1 MWLNGIRWFHN
12 NQINTWWT
20 NLEMFIN
27 NYVNNS
33 QCVLVFSDVQHTRAV
48 EEKSVFV
55 RVGDAGTL
63 PCLFNRS
70 LWGEGAQ
77 MGWERDMRNSF
88 RVNDLYRNFP
98 NEGNTR
104 IMFNNNMNIT
114 GHGVT
119 EGDFSLL
126 ISPVRFDDY
135 GTFTCYHNNLST
147 HKQTTLTTV
156 NLVTA
161 EGEYLSWC
169 SLINIII

>member
-1 MWLNGIRWFHN
+1 
-12 NQINTWWT
+12 
-20 NLEMFIN
+20 MFIN

-55 RVGDAGTL
+55 RVGEAVTL

-70 LWGEGAQ
+70 LWGQGAR
-77 MGWERDMRNSF
+77 MGWVRVRRNSHRSDF
-88 RVNDLYRNFP
+88 LYRDFP
-98 NEGNTR
+98 NEGNNPST
-104 IMFNNNMNIT
+104 FNNNINIT

-135 GTFTCYHNNLST
+135 GTFTCFHLNHST
-147 HKQTTLTTV
+147 HKLTTLTTV

-161 EGEYLSWC
+161 EGEYLS
-169 SLINIII
+169 

>member
-1 MWLNGIRWFHN
+1 
-12 NQINTWWT
+12 
-20 NLEMFIN
+20 MFIN

-55 RVGDAGTL
+55 RVGDAVTL

-70 LWGEGAQ
+70 LWREGAR
-77 MGWERDMRNSF
+77 MVWDWGNSYRRHF
-88 RVNDLYRNFP
+88 LYRHFP

-126 ISPVRFDDY
+126 ISPVRFYDY
-135 GTFTCYHNNLST
+135 GTFTCNHINDST
-147 HKQTTLTTV
+147 DKRTTLTV
-156 NLVTA
+156 VILVTA
-161 EGEYLSWC
+161 EGEYLS
-169 SLINIII
+169 

>member
-1 MWLNGIRWFHN
+1 
-12 NQINTWWT
+12 
-20 NLEMFIN
+20 MFIN

-55 RVGDAGTL
+55 RVGDAVTL

-70 LWGEGAQ
+70 LWR
-77 MGWERDMRNSF
+77 ERARMEWFRDRRNSHTNHHLH
-88 RVNDLYRNFP
+88 RDFP

-104 IMFNNNMNIT
+104 MMFNNNMNIT

-135 GTFTCYHNNLST
+135 GTFICIHNNLFT
-147 HKQTTLTTV
+147 HKRTALTVV

-161 EGEYLSWC
+161 EGEYLS
-169 SLINIII
+169 

>member
-1 MWLNGIRWFHN
+1 
-12 NQINTWWT
+12 
-20 NLEMFIN
+20 MFIN

-55 RVGDAGTL
+55 RVGDAVTL

-70 LWGEGAQ
+70 LWGERARMVWDG
-77 MGWERDMRNSF
+77 RNSQREHF
-88 RVNDLYRNFP
+88 LYRDFP

-104 IMFNNNMNIT
+104 KMFHNNKNIT

-161 EGEYLSWC
+161 EGEYLS
-169 SLINIII
+169 